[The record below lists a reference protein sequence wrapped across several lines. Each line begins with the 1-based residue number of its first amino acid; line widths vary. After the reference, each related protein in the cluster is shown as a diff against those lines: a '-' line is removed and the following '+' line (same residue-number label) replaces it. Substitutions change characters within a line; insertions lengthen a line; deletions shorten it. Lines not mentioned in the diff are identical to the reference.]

1 MEPFTN
7 AMPNV
12 AGKPAGDMVLLR
24 QKIIGQGKARV
35 CNQSCYEAKS
45 PVCHCIC
52 GGKNH
57 RQSER
62 PTRINVREIF
72 LPPIEAQKGQSREE
86 GRHPTQMPRCDTAA
100 GREVS

>member
-57 RQSER
+57 GQGERQA
-62 PTRINVREIF
+62 RINVREIF
-72 LPPIEAQKGQSREE
+72 LPLIEAQEAKVMEAV
-86 GRHPTQMPRCDTAA
+86 RHQEQLPFGDSAA
-100 GREVS
+100 